1 MNYLIIVF
9 FSSLL
14 CIYCIYDIIRWEN
27 DEEPTKNQSKKVVWF
42 RNGKEVD

>member
-14 CIYCIYDIIRWEN
+14 CIYCIYDIISWGN
-27 DEEPTKNQSKKVVWF
+27 DKKPGEKRVKKIVWF
-42 RNGKEVD
+42 KNGREVE